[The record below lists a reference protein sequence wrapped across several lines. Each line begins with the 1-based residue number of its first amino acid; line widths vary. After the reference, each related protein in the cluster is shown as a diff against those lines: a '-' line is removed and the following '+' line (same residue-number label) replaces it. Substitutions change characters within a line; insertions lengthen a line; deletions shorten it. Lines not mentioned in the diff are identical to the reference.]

1 MPRRTKLLAV
11 VLAMLLTPVFAYA
24 QATVMGTVKNET
36 QAPVSG
42 AIVAIPSLNLST
54 VTNEQGQFILR
65 VPADK
70 VTGQQVALHATSIGY
85 RETSSQ
91 ITLRTGNVTQNL
103 TLAEQAVLLDE
114 VIVTGTA
121 GRSERRAQAAQVSTI
136 NVTRTAAVAPVQS
149 VANLLQARTPGLVIR
164 NQGGSSGTASTIR
177 IRGQSSISL
186 SNDPL
191 IFVDGVR
198 VAGGTGS
205 GAGGGQVTSR
215 LNDIKIEDIES
226 MEVVKGPAAATLY
239 GSDANAG
246 VINIITK
253 KGRAGSGGFTQTMVM
268 EYGEADPAFEAPD
281 NYGIC
286 SAATQTGAAN
296 IAAFPAC
303 QGVPVGTIVIDNPL
317 KRDDPFSNGR
327 YRNFAWNLNGGG
339 DRYGVYLSFGADDE
353 QGTLPNNQYGRING
367 SARFDFLATDK
378 LRMEMSTRITDTHT
392 ALPRNDNDIYG
403 YLAGGFLGDP
413 RTVGS
418 AKDGW
423 YAPNRQ
429 VLAISSFEH
438 GEDVRR
444 FQPRFSVSYSP
455 FQWFTHRLMAGAD
468 MVHVER
474 YSFFKK
480 NSQGWWDSAP
490 ANTGQISIVRSVQDQ
505 YTLDYL
511 GNVTRSLMP
520 DLRVDLSFGAQVL
533 TNRSDNANASGTG
546 LVNNDVRSV
555 NAAALV
561 TGGQSSSKDRQI
573 GTYAQAQFSWREK
586 LYIQAGARRDQV
598 SSFGAD
604 SKPFI
609 SPKIG
614 VSYVISD
621 ESFFK
626 NAMGFLP
633 EGSITQLRLRTAFG
647 VTGRHS
653 NSGARSTYN
662 PTTNQI
668 TATTV
673 AVGVNPG
680 TVGNP
685 ALRPEKGE
693 ELEIG
698 FDAGFINDRLGLE
711 VTYFNKKTK
720 DQILSFPVPASLG
733 ANGPSVNIGS
743 LLNRGIETALTARIL
758 TLENVAFEVRGQVA
772 TLHNE
777 LLDLGGVPESAT
789 RKKGFPLSGTW
800 NYKILK
806 VDPVANV
813 VTVSDT
819 LQFLGNSSNLPGW
832 DGALTGQLTLFQN
845 FSFYAQMDARG
856 DRMVYNNTDQFRDR
870 SNGFTAPAVLGP
882 KAFGENPD
890 GTPTEAAKV
899 QWMRKFGCIPASFGG
914 PAGTCT
920 GTGVWTTESW
930 TDSLGV
936 VRPSRGLQRTVVAG
950 DYNEDATFFRL
961 REASM
966 SYRVPN
972 EYVQRYMR
980 ARSASVTLTMRNIK
994 TWTDF
999 TGFDPETDQF
1009 LTVPQDRRWTARFQF
1024 TF

>member
-1 MPRRTKLLAV
+1 
-11 VLAMLLTPVFAYA
+11 
-24 QATVMGTVKNET
+24 
-36 QAPVSG
+36 
-42 AIVAIPSLNLST
+42 
-54 VTNEQGQFILR
+54 
-65 VPADK
+65 
-70 VTGQQVALHATSIGY
+70 
-85 RETSSQ
+85 
-91 ITLRTGNVTQNL
+91 
-103 TLAEQAVLLDE
+103 
-114 VIVTGTA
+114 
-121 GRSERRAQAAQVSTI
+121 
-136 NVTRTAAVAPVQS
+136 
-149 VANLLQARTPGLVIR
+149 VIR
-164 NQGGSSGTASTIR
+164 NQGGSSGTSSTIR
-177 IRGQSSISL
+177 IRGQSSITL
-186 SNDPL
+186 DNDPL

-198 VAGGTGS
+198 IQGGDGS

-253 KGRAGSGGFTQTMVM
+253 KGRAGSGFTQTMTV
-268 EYGEADPAFEAPD
+268 EYGEADPAFESPD

-296 IAAFPAC
+296 IAAFPNC
-303 QGVPVGTIVIDNPL
+303 QGKPVGTIVIDNPL
-317 KRDDPFSNGR
+317 KREDPFSNGR
-327 YRNFAWNLNGGG
+327 YRNFAWSLNGGG

-353 QGTLPNNQYGRING
+353 QGTLPNNEYGRING
-367 SARFDFLATDK
+367 SARFDFLANDK

-392 ALPRNDNDIYG
+392 MLPRNDNDIYG
-403 YLAGGFLGDP
+403 YLGGGFLGDP

-438 GEDVRR
+438 NEDVRR
-444 FQPRFSVSYSP
+444 FQPRFQISYTP
-455 FQWFTHRLMAGAD
+455 YQWFTHRLNAGAD
-468 MVHVER
+468 MTYVER

-480 NSQGWWDSAP
+480 NSDGWWDSAP
-490 ANTGQISIVRSVQDQ
+490 ANTGQISINRQVEDN
-505 YTLDYL
+505 YTFDYL

-520 DLRVDLSFGAQVL
+520 DLRLDFSFGAQVL
-533 TNRSDNANASGTG
+533 TYRRDRSNAQGTG
-546 LVNNDVRSV
+546 LVNNDVKSV
-555 NAAALV
+555 NAAAQV
-561 TGGQSSSKDRQI
+561 TGGQDATKNRQI

-586 LYIQAGARRDQV
+586 LYVQAGARRDQV

-621 ESFFK
+621 ENYFK
-626 NAMGFLP
+626 NATSFLP
-633 EGSITQLRLRTAFG
+633 EGAITQLRLRTAFG
-647 VTGRHS
+647 VTGRHAT
-653 NSGARSTYN
+653 SGARSTYS

-673 AVGVNPG
+673 TVGVNPG

-693 ELEIG
+693 ELEVG
-698 FDAGFINDRLGLE
+698 FDAGFIHDRLSLE
-711 VTYFNKKTK
+711 MTYFHKETK
-720 DQILSFPVPASLG
+720 DQILTFPVPASQG
-733 ANGPSVNIGS
+733 ASGPSVNIGS
-743 LLNRGIETALTARIL
+743 LLNSGLETALTARIF
-758 TLENVAFEVRGQVA
+758 TYENVAFEVRGQVA

-777 LLDLGGVPESAT
+777 LLDLGGVPETST
-789 RKKGFPLSGTW
+789 RKVGFPLSGTW
-800 NYKILK
+800 NYRILN
-806 VDPVANV
+806 VDPVTNIV
-813 VTVSDT
+813 LVSDT
-819 LQFLGNSSNLPGW
+819 LEFLGNSSNLPGW
-832 DGALTGQLTLFQN
+832 DGALTGNLTLFKN
-845 FSFYAQMDARG
+845 FSLYAQMDARG

-882 KAFGENPD
+882 RAYGENAD

-899 QWMRKFGCIPASFGG
+899 KWMRKFGCIPAQFGG

-920 GTGVWTTESW
+920 TTGVWKTQEW

-936 VRPSRGLQRTVVAG
+936 LHPSRNLQRTVVAG

-961 REASM
+961 REASV

-980 ARSASVTLTMRNIK
+980 ARSASFTVTMRNIK

-999 TGFDPETDQF
+999 TGYDPETDQF